1 MDKNTLVGFTLIG
14 AVLIGFSIYNRPSQE
29 EMERAQRYQDS
40 IQTVALL
47 EQAKRDAEAEAQNI
61 QALTLDSTSLFFG
74 VHRANIDISPA
85 SLRNNSPHWKTTWS
99 RSPSPTKEA
108 V

>member
-40 IQTVALL
+40 IQTIELQEA
-47 EQAKRDAEAEAQNI
+47 AKREAEAAAQST
-61 QALTLDSTSLFFG
+61 QALTLYST
-74 VHRANIDISPA
+74 
-85 SLRNNSPHWKTTWS
+85 
-99 RSPSPTKEA
+99 
-108 V
+108 